1 MNDKKTVG
9 PKEGLGIGIIC
20 LGVLMAF
27 LPGAAQNIA
36 DLPFIESEPFPILLG
51 STYVLAL
58 FVVLAGL
65 AVLLAKFNG
74 RDEE

>member
-20 LGVLMAF
+20 LGVLMAL
-27 LPGAAQNIA
+27 LPSTAQSIA
-36 DLPFIESEPFPILLG
+36 DILESEPFPILLG